1 LNGQESRRVKRIVE
15 VALGIVTSIG
25 GFLEAGSM
33 ATSAQAGAEYG
44 YRLLWAVALG
54 TLCAICLVEMSGRLA
69 AVSHHTIASA
79 IRERFG
85 FNFFLVP
92 LLTVV
97 LVSLLTLGAELG
109 GVCVALQVATGV
121 TFPWWAL
128 PVMVAAWLLLWRGSF
143 GLIEQGVSL
152 LGLVTLAFLVAAVR
166 LHAPLGEVAAGL
178 VPRLP
183 EHDASRYWYLAVSI
197 LGASLTPYLFYFYS
211 SGAIE
216 DRWDQS
222 YLGTNRL
229 VAGIGMS
236 FGGILAGAVLV
247 VAALVLLPR
256 GVHIESY
263 EQMVPMLTEAF
274 GRWGLWMFVAALG
287 IACLGAVLEITLAIA
302 YLLAQG
308 LGWNWGENVKPR
320 DAARFA
326 ASYTLALIAATLP
339 VALGVDPL
347 KLVNVSMVLSAATL
361 PVATIPFLVLMNDP
375 AYVGR
380 HPNHWLGNA
389 VVVGVIVL
397 ACVLAVVS
405 LPLHLKGGG

>member
-1 LNGQESRRVKRIVE
+1 MKRLVE
-15 VALGIVTSIG
+15 VALGVVTSIG

-33 ATSAQAGAEYG
+33 ATSAQAGAEFG

-54 TLCAICLVEMSGRLA
+54 TLCAIVLVEMSGRLA

-79 IRERFG
+79 MRERFG

-92 LLTVV
+92 LCTVT

-109 GVCVALQVATGV
+109 GVCVALQLATGV
-121 TFPWWAL
+121 AFPWWAL
-128 PVMVAAWLLLWRGSF
+128 PVMVGVWLLLWRGSF

-152 LGLVTLAFLVAAVR
+152 LGLVTVAFLVAVFR
-166 LHAPLGEVAAGL
+166 LHAPLAEVAAGL

-183 EHDASRYWYLAVSI
+183 EHDAGRYWLLAVSI

-216 DRWDQS
+216 DRWDES
-222 YLGTNRL
+222 HLGTNRL
-229 VAGIGMS
+229 VAGVGMS
-236 FGGILAGAVLV
+236 FGGVLAGAVLV

-256 GVHIESY
+256 RVHIERY
-263 EQMVPMLTEAF
+263 DQMIPLLTEPF
-274 GRWGLWMFVAALG
+274 GRWGVWLFVASLG
-287 IACLGAVLEITLAIA
+287 IACLGAVLEITLAVA

-326 ASYTLALIAATLP
+326 ATYTAALAVATVP
-339 VALGVDPL
+339 VGLGIDPL

-361 PVATIPFLVLMNDP
+361 PVATLPFLVLMNDP
-375 AYVGR
+375 TYVGR
-380 HPNHWLGNA
+380 HPNGWLGNA
-389 VVVGVIVL
+389 VVVAVIAL

-405 LPLHLKGGG
+405 FPLQLIGGG